1 MEFIKRGNNV
11 DFIVSFD
18 PQTALVTNISSA
30 VLSVRNDVNQIDIP
44 LSDLTVSTQENK
56 IIYSFSQ
63 EQTLAFKANSK
74 VRIELAVL
82 MNDKRQCVVRK
93 EYGVLDAL
101 YNEVLV

>member
-11 DFIVSFD
+11 DFIISFD

-30 VLSVRNDVNQIDIP
+30 VLSVRNDGNQIDIP
-44 LSDLTVSTQENK
+44 LSDLTISTQENK

-63 EQTLAFKANSK
+63 EQTLSFKADSK
-74 VRIELAVL
+74 VWIELAVL

-93 EYGVLDAL
+93 CYAVTDAL